1 MLCKTRYSLLD
12 NSALHWLKLQLE
24 NTCYRIM
31 STIVDPIA
39 QPDINTMHGEK
50 RPMLDNGNET
60 EAKIQKTETA
70 QKIKKKNH
78 AILLGYLGKDYYGMQ
93 RNPGMKTIEEDFVTA
108 LLKADLITTEHFKN
122 IRLINFQ
129 RAARTDKGVSAI
141 RQIVSLKLPE
151 KSDKTVINK
160 FLPDVIKVFGIK
172 RVTKGFN
179 SKNQCDARTY
189 RYIIPTFAFVPE
201 DLTLLKIGEEVNEE
215 ERIEQLSTIDGKP
228 YVDYRLSPESL
239 NRLNSILKLMEGT
252 HNFHNFTSKVKPL
265 DPRAQR
271 YIIKF
276 HCVETFIS
284 NDMEFAI
291 LEIKGQSFMLHQIR
305 KMIAVVVGIA
315 RNIIPE
321 EMINEAFKTMDKLE
335 IPTAPSLGLCL
346 CHVHYDYYGKRYGAD
361 GLHETLDWKECEE
374 EVEKFQKEYIL
385 NYMVDTEIAEQ
396 TTLKWIAGLPS
407 HSFNNRE
414 ELLMEDNEEQEGQ

>member
-1 MLCKTRYSLLD
+1 MLCKTKHCFLNTTIR
-12 NSALHWLKLQLE
+12 WLKNQLE
-24 NTCYRIM
+24 NTCHRTM
-31 STIVDPIA
+31 SITMDPIA

-50 RPMLDNGNET
+50 RSILDDGNET
-60 EAKIQKTETA
+60 EAKIQKTETETV
-70 QKIKKKNH
+70 QKIKRKNH

-93 RNPGMKTIEEDFVTA
+93 KNPGMKTIEEDLITA
-108 LLKADLITTEHFKN
+108 LLKADLINTDHFDN
-122 IRLINFQ
+122 IRSINFQ

-151 KSDKTVINK
+151 RSDKTVINK
-160 FLPDVIKVFGIK
+160 FLPDVIRIFGIK

-189 RYIIPTFAFVPE
+189 RYIIPTFAFALE
-201 DLTLLKIGEEVNEE
+201 DPTLLKVGEEVNAD

-265 DPRAQR
+265 DPRAKR

-284 NDMEFAI
+284 DGMEFAI

-305 KMIAVVVGIA
+305 KMVAVAVAVA
-315 RNIIPE
+315 RNIAPE
-321 EMINEAFKTMDKLE
+321 ETINEAFKTMDKLD
-335 IPTAPSLGLCL
+335 IAIAPSLGLCL
-346 CHVHYDYYGKRYGAD
+346 CHVHYDNYGKRYGAD
-361 GLHETLDWKECEE
+361 GLHETLDWKECEA

-385 NYMVDTEIAEQ
+385 KHMVDTEISEQ
-396 TTLKWIAGLPS
+396 TTLKWIANLPFY
-407 HSFNNRE
+407 SFSNK
-414 ELLMEDNEEQEGQ
+414 EDRKSVV